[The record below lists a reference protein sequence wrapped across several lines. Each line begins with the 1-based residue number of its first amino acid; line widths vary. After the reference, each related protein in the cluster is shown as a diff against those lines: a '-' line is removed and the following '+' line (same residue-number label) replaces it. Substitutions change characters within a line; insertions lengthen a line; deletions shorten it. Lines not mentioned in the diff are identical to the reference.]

1 MAELRFAVAPSDNL
15 ERYEMQVDDNL
26 RNIELG
32 TDNEGSATVNG
43 RCGDGSMHRL
53 YYVLVGPV
61 GASLGLKI
69 FCDDTLR
76 TNITLRVYAPGP
88 VQHGDVEFRL

>member
-1 MAELRFAVAPSDNL
+1 MAELRFKVSPSDDL
-15 ERYEMQVDDNL
+15 ERYELQVDDNL

-32 TDNEGSATVNG
+32 TDNEGSTAVNG
-43 RCGDGSMHRL
+43 TCGDGSRHRL

-69 FCDDTLR
+69 FCGDALR
-76 TNITLRVYAPGP
+76 TSITLRVYAPGP